1 MHQAGEVKVW
11 TRAGH
16 GGLGEKRMK
25 QTGIAQLKKLRGR
38 SLRELGVR
46 GRQELAKVSERLRG
60 TRELSD
66 AELRR
71 EIIAAAR
78 NGSARGS
85 AARLLEGRRS
95 PSHTATFLPAFQQR
109 EAIVR
114 LMAERFPA
122 ERAAIIERALSS
134 TLGS

>member
-1 MHQAGEVKVW
+1 MW